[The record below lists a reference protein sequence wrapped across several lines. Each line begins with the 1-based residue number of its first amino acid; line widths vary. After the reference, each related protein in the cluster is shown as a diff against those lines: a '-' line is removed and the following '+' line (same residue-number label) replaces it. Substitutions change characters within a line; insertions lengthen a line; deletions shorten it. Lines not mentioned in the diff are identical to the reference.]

1 MGKKN
6 KIVHK
11 EKELKCQEIGF
22 QFEYLRVSESIFIF
36 NICYLAIIAQNG
48 ERIETRGK
56 IKRIY
61 RLIEI

>member
-22 QFEYLRVSESIFIF
+22 QFEYLWVSESIFIF
-36 NICYLAIIAQNG
+36 NICYLAIIVENG
-48 ERIETRGK
+48 ETNWN
-56 IKRIY
+56 
-61 RLIEI
+61 